1 MFYGEGSGDGSG
13 DENSVNETSF
23 IILFI
28 SSCVFGIAEAMKL
41 LLGVCRLY
49 SGGYVSKCEVGW

>member
-1 MFYGEGSGDGSG
+1 MFYGEGSG

-28 SSCVFGIAEAMKL
+28 SSCVFGIVETMKL

-49 SGGYVSKCEVGW
+49 SGGYVSKCEVEW